1 MKKVL
6 ITGGAGTIGKA
17 FIKRYKSYEIG
28 KQDKFKFYNMSRN
41 EASQAQLKREFPY
54 IENHIGCIEDIGS
67 VYRVFDKVRP
77 DIVIHTAAM
86 KHIDIIEHEPIQ
98 ACNINVVG
106 SLNIISAS
114 IKYNVPITVAVSTD
128 KACSSESVYGDT
140 KHLMERCFMDA
151 NGEDIRFS
159 CCRFANVAH
168 SNGSVLPFW
177 LGLKE
182 KGLPLKLTDPKMNRL
197 IFTQKDAAELIM
209 KTITYTETYGGGFV
223 GSTKMKTTNML
234 DLAKVISKDIEIV
247 GKRAGEK
254 VDEDLISEKELP
266 YTYVRGDYIMIREEE
281 NCGKISCGLLNRLEH
296 PYNSSTAD
304 VMTKDE
310 MKKLIEDVE

>member
-1 MKKVL
+1 MKRVL

-17 FIKRYKSYEIG
+17 FIKRY
-28 KQDKFKFYNMSRN
+28 QDRFKFYNMSRD
-41 EASQAQLKREFPY
+41 EGSQTQLKREFPEV
-54 IENHIGCIEDIGS
+54 ENHIGPIEDIGS
-67 VYRVFDKVRP
+67 VYRVFESVKP
-77 DIVIHTAAM
+77 DIVIHAAAM
-86 KHIDIIEHEPIQ
+86 KHIDIIESEPIQ

-106 SLNIISAS
+106 SLNVILAS
-114 IKYNVPITVAVSTD
+114 TKYDVPITVAVSTD

-151 NGEDIRFS
+151 NSEDIRFS
-159 CCRFANVAH
+159 SCRFANVAH

-209 KTITYTETYGGGFV
+209 KTITYTEMLGGGFV

-234 DLAKVISKDIEIV
+234 DLAKVISDDIEVV

-266 YTYVRGDYIMIREEE
+266 YTYVRGDYIMIKQEE
-281 NCGKISCGLLNRLEH
+281 NCGKSSCGSINKLE
-296 PYNSSTAD
+296 
-304 VMTKDE
+304 
-310 MKKLIEDVE
+310 

>member
-6 ITGGAGTIGKA
+6 ITGGSGTIGKA
-17 FIKRYKSYEIG
+17 FIKRYE
-28 KQDKFKFYNMSRN
+28 DKFKFYNMSRN
-41 EASQAQLKREFPY
+41 EGSQTRLKREFPDVENY
-54 IENHIGCIEDIGS
+54 IGSIEDIVN
-67 VYRVFDKVRP
+67 VYRIFEKVKP

-114 IKYNVPITVAVSTD
+114 TKYNVPITVAVSTD

-140 KHLMERCFMDA
+140 KHLMERCFMNA
-151 NGEDIRFS
+151 NGEDVRFS
-159 CCRFANVAH
+159 SCRFANVAH

-182 KGLPLKLTDPKMNRL
+182 KGLPLKLTDPEMNRL
-197 IFTQKDAAELIM
+197 IFTQRDAVELIM
-209 KTITYTETYGGGFV
+209 KTITYTEVRGGGFV

-234 DLAKVISKDIEIV
+234 DLAKVISKDIEVV

-266 YTYVRGDYIMIREEE
+266 YTFVIGDYIMIKKTE
-281 NCGKISCGLLNRLEH
+281 NCGKASCGGLGRLEY

-310 MKKLIEDVE
+310 MKKIIEGTE

>member
-1 MKKVL
+1 
-6 ITGGAGTIGKA
+6 
-17 FIKRYKSYEIG
+17 
-28 KQDKFKFYNMSRN
+28 
-41 EASQAQLKREFPY
+41 
-54 IENHIGCIEDIGS
+54 
-67 VYRVFDKVRP
+67 
-77 DIVIHTAAM
+77 M

-114 IKYNVPITVAVSTD
+114 MKYDVPITVAVSTD

-151 NGEDIRFS
+151 NSEDVRFS
-159 CCRFANVAH
+159 SCRFANVAH

-209 KTITYTETYGGGFV
+209 KTITYTEMLGGGFV

-234 DLAKVISKDIEIV
+234 DLAKVISDDIEVV

-266 YTYVRGDYIMIREEE
+266 YTYVRGDYIMIKQEE
-281 NCGKISCGLLNRLEH
+281 NCGKSSCGSINKLEY

-304 VMTKDE
+304 VMTKKE
-310 MKKLIEDVE
+310 MEKIINSYE

>member
-1 MKKVL
+1 
-6 ITGGAGTIGKA
+6 
-17 FIKRYKSYEIG
+17 
-28 KQDKFKFYNMSRN
+28 
-41 EASQAQLKREFPY
+41 
-54 IENHIGCIEDIGS
+54 
-67 VYRVFDKVRP
+67 VFESVRP

-86 KHIDIIEHEPIQ
+86 KHIDIIESEPIQ

-114 IKYNVPITVAVSTD
+114 TKYNVPITVAVSTD

-151 NGEDIRFS
+151 NGGDIRFS
-159 CCRFANVAH
+159 SCRFANVAH
-168 SNGSVLPFW
+168 STGSVLPFW
-177 LGLKE
+177 LELKE

-197 IFTQKDAAELIM
+197 IFTQKDAVELIM
-209 KTITYTETYGGGFV
+209 KTVEYTETYGGGFV
-223 GSTKMKTTNML
+223 GSTQMKTTNML
-234 DLAKVISKDIEIV
+234 DLAKVISREIEVV

-266 YTYVRGDYIMIREEE
+266 YTYVLDDYIMIKEKE
-281 NCGKISCGLLNRLEH
+281 NDGNNRLEY

-304 VMTKDE
+304 VMTKSE
-310 MKKLIEDVE
+310 MKILIENTE

>member
-6 ITGGAGTIGKA
+6 ITGGSGTIGKA
-17 FIKRYKSYEIG
+17 FIKRYKN
-28 KQDKFKFYNMSRN
+28 KFKFYNMSRG
-41 EASQAQLKREFPY
+41 EGLQAQLKKEFPDV
-54 IENHIGCIEDIGS
+54 ENSIGSIEDVGC
-67 VYRVFDKVRP
+67 VYRVFEKVRP
-77 DIVIHTAAM
+77 DIVIHAAAM
-86 KHIDIIEHEPIQ
+86 KHIDIIESEPIQ
-98 ACNINVVG
+98 ACNTNVVG

-151 NGEDIRFS
+151 NGEDVRFS
-159 CCRFANVAH
+159 SCRFANVAH

-197 IFTQKDAAELIM
+197 IFTQRDAAELIM
-209 KTITYTETYGGGFV
+209 KTITYTEVYGGGFV

-266 YTYVRGDYIMIREEE
+266 HTYVTGDYIMIKQEE
-281 NCGKISCGLLNRLEH
+281 NCGKVSCGLLSRLEH
-296 PYNSSTAD
+296 PYNSSTAEI
-304 VMTKDE
+304 MTKKE
-310 MKKLIEDVE
+310 MKELVWNTK

>member
-17 FIKRYKSYEIG
+17 FIKRY
-28 KQDKFKFYNMSRN
+28 QDNYLFHNMSRN
-41 EASQAQLKREFPY
+41 EGSQTQLKRDFPDVV
-54 IENHIGCIEDIGS
+54 NHIGSVEDIGS
-67 VYRVFDKVRP
+67 VYRIFERVKP
-77 DIVIHTAAM
+77 DIVIHAAAM

-98 ACNINVVG
+98 ACNVNVIG

-114 IKYNVPITVAVSTD
+114 NKYNVPITVAVSTD

-159 CCRFANVAH
+159 SCRFANVAH

-209 KTITYTETYGGGFV
+209 KTILYTEMFGGGFV

-234 DLAKVISKDIEIV
+234 DLAKVISSDIEIV

-266 YTYVRGDYIMIREEE
+266 YTYVRGDYIMIKQKE
-281 NCGKISCGLLNRLEH
+281 NCGKSSCGSINRLEH
-296 PYNSSTAD
+296 PYNSSTAE
-304 VMTKDE
+304 VMTKRE
-310 MKKLIEDVE
+310 MQDIIGSYE

>member
-17 FIKRYKSYEIG
+17 FIKRYQGNYL
-28 KQDKFKFYNMSRN
+28 FYNMSRN
-41 EASQAQLKREFPY
+41 EASQAQLKREFPEV
-54 IENHIGCIEDIGS
+54 ENHIGCIEDIGS
-67 VYRVFDKVRP
+67 VYRIFESIKP
-77 DIVIHTAAM
+77 DIVIHAAAM
-86 KHIDIIEHEPIQ
+86 KHIDIIESEPIQ

-114 IKYNVPITVAVSTD
+114 TKYNVPITVAVSTD

-151 NGEDIRFS
+151 NGGDVRFS
-159 CCRFANVAH
+159 ACRFANVAH

-209 KTITYTETYGGGFV
+209 KTITYTEIYGGGFV

-266 YTYVRGDYIMIREEE
+266 YTYVRGDYIMIKQEE
-281 NCGKISCGLLNRLEH
+281 NCSKISCGTLNKLEH
-296 PYNSSTAD
+296 PYNSSTAE
-304 VMTKDE
+304 VMTKKE
-310 MKKLIEDVE
+310 IEELVWNTK

>member
-1 MKKVL
+1 MKRVL

-17 FIKRYKSYEIG
+17 FIKRY
-28 KQDKFKFYNMSRN
+28 QDKFKFYNVSRG
-41 EASQAQLKREFPY
+41 EGLQAQLKREFPDV
-54 IENHIGCIEDIGS
+54 ENHVGNIDILFD
-67 VYRVFDKVRP
+67 VFRVFDKVKP

-98 ACNINVVG
+98 ACNTNVIG
-106 SLNIISAS
+106 SLNVILAS
-114 IKYNVPITVAVSTD
+114 TKYNVPITVAVSTD

-151 NGEDIRFS
+151 NGEDVRFS
-159 CCRFANVAH
+159 SCRFANVAH

-209 KTITYTETYGGGFV
+209 KTIKYTEVFGGGFV

-266 YTYVRGDYIMIREEE
+266 YTYVRGDYIMIKEEE

-296 PYNSSTAD
+296 PYNSSTAE
-304 VMTKDE
+304 VMTKKE
-310 MKKLIEDVE
+310 MENIIDNHE

>member
-17 FIKRYKSYEIG
+17 FIKRY
-28 KQDKFKFYNMSRN
+28 QDIYKFSNMSRN
-41 EASQAQLKREFPY
+41 EGSQAQLKREFPDVV
-54 IENHIGCIEDIGS
+54 NHIGSIEDIGS
-67 VYRVFDKVRP
+67 VYRVFEKVRP

-98 ACNINVVG
+98 ACNVNVIG

-114 IKYNVPITVAVSTD
+114 VRYNVPITVAVSTD

-151 NGEDIRFS
+151 NSEDNRFS
-159 CCRFANVAH
+159 SCRFANVAH

-177 LGLKE
+177 LDLKE
-182 KGLPLKLTDPKMNRL
+182 KGLPLKLTDPNMNRL
-197 IFTQKDAAELIM
+197 MFSQRDAAELIM
-209 KTITYTETYGGGFV
+209 NTIELTKELGGGFV

-254 VDEDLISEKELP
+254 LDEDLISEKELSN
-266 YTYVRGDYIMIREEE
+266 TYVTGDYIMIKQEE
-281 NCGKISCGLLNRLEH
+281 NCGKTSCGLLNRLEH
-296 PYNSSTAD
+296 PYNSSSAE
-304 VMTKDE
+304 VMTKKD
-310 MKKLIEDVE
+310 MKELIEDNNEEN

>member
-1 MKKVL
+1 MKRVL

-17 FIKRYKSYEIG
+17 FIKRY
-28 KQDKFKFYNMSRN
+28 QDRFKFYNMSRD
-41 EASQAQLKREFPY
+41 EGSQTQLKREFPEV
-54 IENHIGCIEDIGS
+54 ENHIGPIEDIGS
-67 VYRVFDKVRP
+67 VYRVFESVKP
-77 DIVIHTAAM
+77 DIVIHAAAM
-86 KHIDIIEHEPIQ
+86 KHIDIIESEPIQ

-106 SLNIISAS
+106 SLNVILAS
-114 IKYNVPITVAVSTD
+114 TKYDVPITVAVSTD

-151 NGEDIRFS
+151 NSEDIRFS
-159 CCRFANVAH
+159 SCRFANVAH

-209 KTITYTETYGGGFV
+209 KTITYTEMLGGGFV

-234 DLAKVISKDIEIV
+234 DLAKVISKEIEIV

-266 YTYVRGDYIMIREEE
+266 YTYVRGDYIMIKQEE
-281 NCGKISCGLLNRLEH
+281 NCGKSSCGSINKLE
-296 PYNSSTAD
+296 
-304 VMTKDE
+304 
-310 MKKLIEDVE
+310 

>member
-1 MKKVL
+1 MDKIKKIL
-6 ITGGAGTIGKA
+6 ITGGSGTIGKA
-17 FIKRYKSYEIG
+17 FIKRY
-28 KQDKFKFYNMSRN
+28 QDKFKFYNMSRG
-41 EASQAQLKREFPY
+41 EGAQSQLKREFP
-54 IENHIGCIEDIGS
+54 NVVNCIGSIEDIGS
-67 VYRVFDKVRP
+67 VYRIFEKVKP
-77 DIVIHTAAM
+77 DIVIHAAAM
-86 KHIDIIEHEPIQ
+86 KHIDIIENEPIQ
-98 ACNINVVG
+98 ACNINVIG

-114 IKYNVPITVAVSTD
+114 TKYEVPITVAVSTD

-159 CCRFANVAH
+159 SCRFANVAH

-209 KTITYTETYGGGFV
+209 KTILYTEMFGGGFV

-254 VDEDLISEKELP
+254 VDEDLISEKE
-266 YTYVRGDYIMIREEE
+266 
-281 NCGKISCGLLNRLEH
+281 
-296 PYNSSTAD
+296 
-304 VMTKDE
+304 
-310 MKKLIEDVE
+310 